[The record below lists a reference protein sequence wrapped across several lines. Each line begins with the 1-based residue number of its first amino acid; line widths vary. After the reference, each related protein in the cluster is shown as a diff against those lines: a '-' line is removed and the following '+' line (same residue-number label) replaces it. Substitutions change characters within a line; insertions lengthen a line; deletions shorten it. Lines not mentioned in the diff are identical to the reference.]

1 MGRLLYMEESMLI
14 NCLPSVCVHDE
25 TSDDTRVSIKNDHNN
40 FDIMVK
46 SFNQTRL
53 K

>member
-1 MGRLLYMEESMLI
+1 MGHLLYMEVNMLI

-25 TSDDTRVSIKNDHNN
+25 TSDTRVSIKNDHNN